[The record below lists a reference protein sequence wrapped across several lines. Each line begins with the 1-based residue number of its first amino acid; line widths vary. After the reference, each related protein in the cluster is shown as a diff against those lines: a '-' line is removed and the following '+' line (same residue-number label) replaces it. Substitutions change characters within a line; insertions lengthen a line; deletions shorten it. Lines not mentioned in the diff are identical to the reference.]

1 MLFFTRKKQSRE
13 GMMTVISCTKWKLL
27 SRMQRCARNRD
38 EDNDIQKLP
47 FTFVFVLD
55 ESRLDIPDRE
65 SCNCSQKM
73 RRYDRHAI
81 AIAQALRLII
91 SITHIPKG
99 SSLFNGWISN
109 CTSKANIVALQYFLV
124 AHFWYTFTI
133 CLDWQFAHKDL
144 NVILENI

>member
-1 MLFFTRKKQSRE
+1 MLFFYAEETESRRYDDVD
-13 GMMTVISCTKWKLL
+13 TSRTKWKLL
-27 SRMQRCARNRD
+27 SRMQRCARNHD

-55 ESRLDIPDRE
+55 EPRLDIPGRE

-73 RRYDRHAI
+73 RGYDRHAI

-109 CTSKANIVALQYFLV
+109 YTSKANTVALQFFSCRAFLI
-124 AHFWYTFTI
+124 YIYNLPRLTI
-133 CLDWQFAHKDL
+133 RA
-144 NVILENI
+144 